1 LRRTLSFAVVGLLA
15 ALLPV
20 PTATAEPVERPNVL
34 LIVTDDQPANTL
46 WAMPTVQSELIA
58 KGASYSNAFAP
69 TAQCCP
75 SRASI
80 LTGTY
85 AHTHGVWDVNAPYAF
100 SAFNDSST
108 IATWMDAA
116 GYRTGMFGKYLNGYN
131 DEDATYVPPGWDEW
145 RALFHD
151 TEGEANRGSYF
162 NFNVS
167 ENGYPVQNSSDYVTD
182 YLAAEAAEFVTDS
195 RDPFFLYFSTTAPHR
210 DAVPA
215 PRHEGTFADLA
226 PYRPPNFNEANIAD
240 KPAWVQKRPLLTQAD
255 IARDDQ
261 LRIDMHETLLAVDE
275 AIQRLLTATNGEPTL
290 IIFMTDNG
298 YVFGEHRLRGKNDA
312 YEGSMR
318 LPLILRQ
325 DGVIAA
331 GVTDDRLA
339 LNVDIAQTIGEA
351 TGVPTPETEGLPLMG
366 TEVRS
371 RFAVEAMSGGRRPA
385 YCGVRTKRELFVHY
399 ASGEEEFYN
408 LRQDPYQLM
417 NRASAP
423 AVADKVQTLR
433 ASARRLCD
441 PLAPGMTAF

>member
-1 LRRTLSFAVVGLLA
+1 LRRTLFFVVFAVLTAVLRVPA
-15 ALLPV
+15 AM
-20 PTATAEPVERPNVL
+20 ADPVERPNVL
-34 LIVTDDQPANTL
+34 LILTDDQPANTL

-58 KGASYSNAFAP
+58 KGTSYSNAFAP

-85 AHTHGVWDVNAPYAF
+85 VHTHGVWDVNAPYAF
-100 SAFNDSST
+100 NAFNDSST

-131 DEDATYVPPGWDEW
+131 DEDATYVPPGWDQW
-145 RALFHD
+145 RALFQD
-151 TEGEANRGSYF
+151 SEGEVNRGSYF
-162 NFNVS
+162 NFHVS
-167 ENGYPVQNSSDYVTD
+167 EDGYPVQNSSDYVTD
-182 YLAAEAAEFVTDS
+182 YLADEAVKFVTNS
-195 RDPFFLYFSTTAPHR
+195 EDPFFLYFSTSAPHR

-215 PRHEGTFADLA
+215 PRHDGAFDDLA
-226 PYRPPNFNEANIAD
+226 PYRPPNFNEANVSD
-240 KPAWVQKRPLLTQAD
+240 KPEWVQKRPLLTQAE
-255 IARDDQ
+255 IARDEQ

-275 AIQRLLTATNGEPTL
+275 AIQQLIAATNGEPTL

-312 YEGSMR
+312 YEGSIR

-339 LNVDIAQTIGEA
+339 LNVDVAQTIGDA
-351 TGVPTPETEGLPLMG
+351 TGVPTPGTEGLPLTG

-371 RFAVEAMSGGRRPA
+371 RFPVEAIAGGRRPA
-385 YCGVRTKRELFVHY
+385 YCGVRTRRELFVHY

-408 LRQDPYQLM
+408 LRQDPYQLS
-417 NRASAP
+417 NRASVP
-423 AVADKVQTLR
+423 AVADKVRTLR

-441 PLAPGMTAF
+441 PLAPGMPGF